1 MEPVIDL
8 GPRAERN
15 PLARRLAELIR
26 NSVQHDRQRR
36 RFEALG
42 GSAAIVTDDA
52 SQALT
57 LRFDFGRLTVHE
69 GVVGIPDVT
78 LRGEAADIESLANLP
93 FRTPLEL
100 PLPRLGDRAERHAVA
115 LAVAM
120 LGGRRIK
127 IYGLLLHARFV
138 LGLLRVLSQR
148 G

>member
-1 MEPVIDL
+1 VEPVIDL
-8 GPRAERN
+8 GPGAERN
-15 PLARRLAELIR
+15 PLARRLAELVQ
-26 NSVQHDRQRR
+26 NSVRHERQRR
-36 RFEALG
+36 HFEALS
-42 GSAAIVTDDA
+42 GSAAVVTDDA

-78 LRGEAADIESLANLP
+78 LRGDAADIERLSDLP
-93 FRTPLEL
+93 FRTPFEL
-100 PLPRLGDRAERHAVA
+100 PLPRLRDRAERRA
-115 LAVAM
+115 LALVLAAV
-120 LGGRRIK
+120 GGRKIK